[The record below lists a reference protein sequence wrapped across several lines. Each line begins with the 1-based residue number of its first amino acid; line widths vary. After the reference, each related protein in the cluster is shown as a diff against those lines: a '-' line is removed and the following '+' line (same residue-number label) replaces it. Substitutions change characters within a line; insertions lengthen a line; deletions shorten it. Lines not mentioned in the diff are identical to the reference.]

1 MKKIFAYMMLVL
13 IAATSLQQLSILS
26 MCWLSQDYI
35 TEKFCVNK
43 DKPELQCNGKC
54 HMKDMVAENTEKDN
68 QTMSHVE
75 NILPVFYTELCV
87 DLPAPLLLQTFTL
100 KLGDVY
106 LTDAY
111 FDRTF
116 QPPELLVL

>member
-1 MKKIFAYMMLVL
+1 MKKAFAYMMLVL
-13 IAATSLQQLSILS
+13 ITATSLQQLSILS
-26 MCWLSQDYI
+26 MYWLTQDYI

-100 KLGDVY
+100 KLGHVY
-106 LTDAY
+106 LTDVY

-116 QPPELLVL
+116 QPPEFLV

>member
-1 MKKIFAYMMLVL
+1 MMLVL
-13 IAATSLQQLSILS
+13 ITATSLQQLSILS
-26 MCWLSQDYI
+26 MYWLSQDYI

-54 HMKDMVAENTEKDN
+54 HMKDMVAENTQKESK
-68 QTMSHVE
+68 TMWHVE
-75 NILPVFYTELCV
+75 NILPVFYTELYV
-87 DLPAPLLLQTFTL
+87 DLPAPLLLQTITL
-100 KLGDVY
+100 KLGDVL

-116 QPPELLVL
+116 QPPEFLV

>member
-1 MKKIFAYMMLVL
+1 MMLVL

-54 HMKDMVAENTEKDN
+54 HMKDMVAESMERES
-68 QTMSHVE
+68 QSMIQVQ
-75 NILPVFYTELCV
+75 NIIPVYFEEYIISLPKPRLWRT
-87 DLPAPLLLQTFTL
+87 TTL
-100 KLGDVY
+100 TWGDVY
-106 LTDAY
+106 LCDAF

>member
-1 MKKIFAYMMLVL
+1 MVKKIFAYMMLVL
-13 IAATSLQQLSILS
+13 ITATSLQQLSILS
-26 MCWLSQDYI
+26 MYWLTQDYI

-54 HMKDMVAENTEKDN
+54 HMKDMVAENTEKEN

-87 DLPAPLLLQTFTL
+87 DLPTPLLLQTITL

-106 LTDAY
+106 LSDAY

-116 QPPELLVL
+116 QPPEFLV

>member
-1 MKKIFAYMMLVL
+1 
-13 IAATSLQQLSILS
+13 
-26 MCWLSQDYI
+26 
-35 TEKFCVNK
+35 
-43 DKPELQCNGKC
+43 
-54 HMKDMVAENTEKDN
+54 MKDMVAENTEKEN

-87 DLPAPLLLQTFTL
+87 DLPALLLLQTFTL

-106 LTDAY
+106 LSDAY

-116 QPPELLVL
+116 QPPEFLV

>member
-1 MKKIFAYMMLVL
+1 MKKIFAYMMIVL
-13 IAATSLQQLSILS
+13 ITATSLQQLSILS
-26 MCWLSQDYI
+26 MYWLTKDYI

-54 HMKDMVAENTEKDN
+54 HMKDMVAENTEKESK
-68 QTMSHVE
+68 TMSHVE

-106 LTDAY
+106 LSDAY

-116 QPPELLVL
+116 QPPEFLV

>member
-1 MKKIFAYMMLVL
+1 MMLVL
-13 IAATSLQQLSILS
+13 ITATSLQQLSILS
-26 MCWLSQDYI
+26 MYWLAQDYI

-54 HMKDMVAENTEKDN
+54 HMKDMVAENSEKESKK
-68 QTMSHVE
+68 MSHVE
-75 NILPVFYTELCV
+75 NILLVFYTELYV
-87 DLPAPLLLQTFTL
+87 DLPAPLRLQTFTL

-106 LTDAY
+106 LSDAY

-116 QPPELLVL
+116 QPPEFLVW